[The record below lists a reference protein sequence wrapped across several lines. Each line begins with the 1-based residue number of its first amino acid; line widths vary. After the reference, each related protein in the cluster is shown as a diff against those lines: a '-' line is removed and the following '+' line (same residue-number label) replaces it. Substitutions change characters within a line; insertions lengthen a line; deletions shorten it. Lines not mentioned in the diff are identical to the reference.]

1 MAYLGAGAVTSS
13 DPRADRLAGLFPATT
28 DRAVFDHL
36 RVVHDGGDDPDDGSA
51 AVRPDASKTPISWLL
66 TDASHHAST
75 RTLIRDLAAL
85 LSDRGMPLLRVTC
98 FVRTLHPQAS
108 GSNVVWLRD
117 RPNPRTVRVLRGME
131 DTPAFQASPLPLIFQ
146 GAAAIRRRL
155 DVPEQTLDFP
165 VLADLRELGAT
176 DYVAMPLAFS
186 DGMINFMTWATDRPG
201 GFETEELT
209 VLWELLPALS
219 LRIEVIERRELTRQ
233 LLEVYLGRQ
242 TGRRVLAGAIARG
255 ETASI
260 RAAVWYSDIKD
271 FTVLSDRLPR
281 QEIIDL
287 LNDYF
292 EASVQA
298 VEERGG
304 EILKF
309 LGDGMLAIF
318 PVEGDDRAATDRTAC
333 KAAIGAARDTVQMV
347 REMNRRRPKQDR
359 PTVDFGIALHL
370 GEVGYGN
377 IGGLERL
384 DFTVIGPA
392 VNLASRIEQLTRGLG
407 VRVLASADFAAAT
420 GETLTPM
427 GRHRVK
433 GLEHLVEVFAPSDLL

>member
-1 MAYLGAGAVTSS
+1 MTSS
-13 DPRADRLAGLFPATT
+13 DPRSDRIAGLLTPGT
-28 DRAVFDHL
+28 DPTVARHL
-36 RVVHDGGDDPDDGSA
+36 RILYDGGTAGTEEAPP
-51 AVRPDASKTPISWLL
+51 RPDPSIPPVSWLL
-66 TDASHHAST
+66 TGASHYAST
-75 RTLIRDLAAL
+75 RDLIRDLSAL
-85 LSDRGMPLLRVTC
+85 LTDRGMPLLRVTS

-108 GSNVVWLRD
+108 GSSVVWLRD
-117 RPNPRTVRVLRGME
+117 RPDPRELRILRGME
-131 DTPAFQASPLPLIFQ
+131 ETPAFQASPLPLIFQ

-165 VLADLRELGAT
+165 VLADLRDMGAT

-186 DGMINFMTWATDRPG
+186 DGMINFATWATDRPG
-201 GFETEELT
+201 GFSTAELT
-209 VLWELLPALS
+209 DLWELLPALS

-255 ETASI
+255 QTASL

-271 FTVLSDRLPR
+271 FTALSDLLPR
-281 QEIIDL
+281 DELIEL
-287 LNDYF
+287 LNAYF

-309 LGDGMLAIF
+309 LGDGLLAIF
-318 PVEGDDRAATDRTAC
+318 PAEDGADAEAC
-333 KAAIGAARDTVQMV
+333 HGAMAAARDTVQLV
-347 REMNRRRPKQDR
+347 RVLNQRRLKQDK
-359 PTVDFGIALHL
+359 PVVDFGIALHL
-370 GEVGYGN
+370 GEVDYGN

-384 DFTVIGPA
+384 DFTVIGPT
-392 VNLASRIEQLTRGLG
+392 VNLASRIEGLTRTLG
-407 VRVLASADFAAAT
+407 VRVLASADFAAAA

-427 GRHRVK
+427 GRHKVK
-433 GLEHLVEVFAPSDLL
+433 GLQRPVEVFAPSDLL

>member
-1 MAYLGAGAVTSS
+1 VTSS
-13 DPRADRLAGLFPATT
+13 DPRADRLADLFPATT
-28 DRAVFDHL
+28 DRAIFDHL
-36 RVVHDGGDDPDDGSA
+36 RIMHDGGDDDPEDGPA
-51 AVRPDASKTPISWLL
+51 AVRPDASRPPISWLL

-108 GSNVVWLRD
+108 GSSVVWLRD

-155 DVPEQTLDFP
+155 DVPEQALDFP

-176 DYVAMPLAFS
+176 DYVAMPLVFS

-201 GFETEELT
+201 GFDTEELT

-255 ETASI
+255 ETASM
-260 RAAVWYSDIKD
+260 RAAIWYSDIKD

-318 PVEGDDRAATDRTAC
+318 PVEGDDRAAADRIAC
-333 KAAIGAARDTVQMV
+333 KAAIGAARDTVQLV
-347 REMNRRRPKQDR
+347 RALNRRRLKQDR

-392 VNLASRIEQLTRGLG
+392 VNLASRIEQLTRNVG

-427 GRHRVK
+427 GQHPVK
-433 GLEHLVEVFAPSDLL
+433 GLQHPVEVFAPSDLL

>member
-1 MAYLGAGAVTSS
+1 MTSS
-13 DPRADRLAGLFPATT
+13 DPRGDRTAALLLPGSNPAI
-28 DRAVFDHL
+28 ASHL
-36 RVVHDGGDDPDDGSA
+36 RILHDGGIEDA
-51 AVRPDASKTPISWLL
+51 ADARPDPAVPPIHWLL
-66 TDASHHAST
+66 TAASRHTST
-75 RTLIRDLAAL
+75 RTLIRDLTAL
-85 LSDRGMPLLRVTC
+85 LCDRGMPLLRVTC

-108 GSNVVWLRD
+108 GTSVVWMRD
-117 RPNPRTVRVLRGME
+117 RPDPRAVRVLRGME

-155 DVPEQTLDFP
+155 DVPEQALDFP

-186 DGMINFMTWATDRPG
+186 DGMINFITWSTDRPG
-201 GFETEELT
+201 GFSTEELT

-219 LRIEVIERRELTRQ
+219 LRVEVIERRELTAQ

-281 QEIIDL
+281 QELIDL
-287 LNDYF
+287 LNGYF

-318 PVEGDDRAATDRTAC
+318 PAEGSDILDLASADREACHAAMA
-333 KAAIGAARDTVQMV
+333 AARDTVKLV
-347 REMNRRRPKQDR
+347 RALNQRRLRQDK
-359 PTVDFGIALHL
+359 PAVDFGIALHL

-392 VNLASRIEQLTRGLG
+392 VNLASRIERLTRGLG
-407 VRVLASADFAAAT
+407 VRVLASADFADAA

-427 GRHRVK
+427 GRHPVK
-433 GLEHLVEVFAPSDLL
+433 GLSHPVEVFAPSDLL

>member
-1 MAYLGAGAVTSS
+1 MTSS
-13 DPRADRLAGLFPATT
+13 DPRGDRVAGLLAPGSDPSLAH
-28 DRAVFDHL
+28 HL
-36 RVVHDGGDDPDDGSA
+36 RILHDGGDGTTDGDPPG
-51 AVRPDASKTPISWLL
+51 RPDPSRPPITWLL
-66 TDASHHAST
+66 TDASRHAST
-75 RTLIRDLAAL
+75 RTLIRDLSAL
-85 LSDRGMPLLRVTC
+85 LTDRGMPLLRVTC

-108 GSNVVWLRD
+108 GSSVVWLRD
-117 RPNPRTVRVLRGME
+117 RPDPRTVRVLRGME

-155 DVPEQTLDFP
+155 DVPEQALDFP

-186 DGMINFMTWATDRPG
+186 DGMINFITWATDRPG
-201 GFETEELT
+201 GFTTDELT

-219 LRIEVIERRELTRQ
+219 LRIEVIEQRELTRQ

-255 ETASI
+255 ETASM

-281 QEIIDL
+281 QELIDL
-287 LNDYF
+287 LNGYF

-318 PVEGDDRAATDRTAC
+318 PVDGADRAAADRAAC
-333 KAAIGAARDTVQMV
+333 KAAVAAARDTVQLV
-347 REMNRRRPKQDR
+347 RALNQRRLKQDK
-359 PTVDFGIALHL
+359 PAVDFGIALHL

-384 DFTVIGPA
+384 DFTVIGPV
-392 VNLASRIEQLTRGLG
+392 VNLASRIEGLTRGLG
-407 VRVLASADFAAAT
+407 VRVLASADFAAAAE
-420 GETLTPM
+420 ETLTPM

-433 GLEHLVEVFAPSDLL
+433 GLQNLVEVFAPSDLL

>member
-1 MAYLGAGAVTSS
+1 MTSS
-13 DPRADRLAGLFPATT
+13 DPRADRTAGLLAPGVDPTVAS
-28 DRAVFDHL
+28 HL
-36 RVVHDGGDDPDDGSA
+36 RILHDGGTRDDAEASA
-51 AVRPDASKTPISWLL
+51 RPDPSIPPITWLL
-66 TDASHHAST
+66 TDASRHTGT

-85 LSDRGMPLLRVTC
+85 LSDRGFPLLRVTC
-98 FVRTLHPQAS
+98 FIRTLHPQAS
-108 GSNVVWLRD
+108 GSSIVWMRD
-117 RPNPRTVRVLRGME
+117 RPDPRAVRVLRGME
-131 DTPAFQASPLPLIFQ
+131 ETPAFQSSPLPLIFQ

-155 DVPEQTLDFP
+155 DVPEQVLDFP
-165 VLADLRELGAT
+165 VLADLRDLGAT

-186 DGMINFMTWATDRPG
+186 DGMINFITWASDRPG
-201 GFETEELT
+201 GFSTEELT

-219 LRIEVIERRELTRQ
+219 LRVEVIERRELTAQ

-281 QEIIDL
+281 DQLIEL

-318 PVEGDDRAATDRTAC
+318 PVEDDNDGADRAAC
-333 KAAIGAARDTVQMV
+333 HAAMAAARDTVKLV
-347 REMNRRRPKQDR
+347 RALNQRRLRQDK

-384 DFTVIGPA
+384 DFTVIGPT
-392 VNLASRIEQLTRGLG
+392 VNLASRIERLTRELG
-407 VRVLASADFAAAT
+407 VRVLASAGFAAVS

-427 GRHRVK
+427 GRHPVK
-433 GLEHLVEVFAPSDLL
+433 GLPNPVEVFAPSDLR

>member
-1 MAYLGAGAVTSS
+1 MTSSDARGDRTAGLLAPGSDPGIARHLRILHDGGEVIDGAGA
-13 DPRADRLAGLFPATT
+13 P
-28 DRAVFDHL
+28 
-36 RVVHDGGDDPDDGSA
+36 
-51 AVRPDASKTPISWLL
+51 RPDPSMTPVTWLL
-66 TDASHHAST
+66 TEASRHTET
-75 RTLIRDLAAL
+75 RTLIRDLTAL
-85 LSDRGMPLLRVTC
+85 LTDRGMPLLRVTC

-108 GSNVVWLRD
+108 GASVVWLRD
-117 RPNPRTVRVLRGME
+117 RPDPRSVRILRGME

-155 DVPEQTLDFP
+155 DIPEQTLDFP

-201 GFETEELT
+201 GFSTGELT
-209 VLWELLPALS
+209 VLWELLPALA
-219 LRIEVIERRELTRQ
+219 LRIEVIERRQLTAQ

-242 TGRRVLAGAIARG
+242 TGQRVLAGAIARG

-271 FTVLSDRLPR
+271 FTVLSDLLPR
-281 QEIIDL
+281 QELIDL
-287 LNDYF
+287 LNGYF

-318 PVEGDDRAATDRTAC
+318 PVASADGADAVAADRAACTG
-333 KAAIGAARDTVQMV
+333 AIAAARDTVKMV
-347 REMNRRRPKQDR
+347 RALNQRRLKQER

-392 VNLASRIEQLTRGLG
+392 VNLASRIEGLTRGLG
-407 VRVLASADFAAAT
+407 VRVLASAAFAGAA

-427 GRHRVK
+427 GRHPVK
-433 GLEHLVEVFAPSDLL
+433 GLSHPVEVFAPSDLL

>member
-1 MAYLGAGAVTSS
+1 MTSS
-13 DPRADRLAGLFPATT
+13 DPRAEAKIGLSTLDA
-28 DRAVFDHL
+28 DSAVARHL
-36 RVVHDGGDDPDDGSA
+36 RVLHDGNTVDNGNPIP
-51 AVRPDASKTPISWLL
+51 RPDPSVPPITWLL
-66 TDASHHAST
+66 TAASSHTST
-75 RTLIRDLAAL
+75 RTLIRDLSAL
-85 LSDRGMPLLRVTC
+85 LVDRGLPMLRVTS
-98 FVRTLHPQAS
+98 FVRTLHPQTSGAS
-108 GSNVVWLRD
+108 VVWTRD
-117 RPNPRTVRVLRGME
+117 RPDPRELRILRGME
-131 DTPAFQASPLPLIFQ
+131 DTPAFRASPLPLIFQ

-155 DVPEQTLDFP
+155 DLPEQELDFP
-165 VLADLRELGAT
+165 ILSDLRDQGAT
-176 DYVAMPLAFS
+176 DYVAMPLTFS

-201 GFETEELT
+201 GFSTDELT
-209 VLWELLPALS
+209 VLWDLLPALA
-219 LRIEVIERRELTRQ
+219 LRIEVIEQRDLTRQ
-233 LLEVYLGRQ
+233 LLEIYLGRQ

-255 ETASI
+255 ETAAM

-271 FTVLSDRLPR
+271 FTVLSDILPR
-281 QEIIDL
+281 QDIIDL

-318 PVEGDDRAATDRTAC
+318 PVEGADPHLADRTAC
-333 KAAIGAARDTVQMV
+333 AAAIGAARDTVQLV
-347 REMNRRRPKQDR
+347 RALNRRRLKADKPA
-359 PTVDFGIALHL
+359 VDFGIALHI

-392 VNLASRIEQLTRGLG
+392 VNLASRIEGLTRNLG
-407 VRVLASADFAAAT
+407 VRVLASAEFADAA

-427 GRHRVK
+427 GRHPVK
-433 GLEHLVEVFAPSDLL
+433 GLSRPIAVFAPSDLL

>member
-1 MAYLGAGAVTSS
+1 MTSS
-13 DPRADRLAGLFPATT
+13 DPRDDRLAGLFPVTT
-28 DRAVFDHL
+28 DRAVIDHL
-36 RVVHDGGDDPDDGSA
+36 RIMHDGSADPEDGPA
-51 AVRPDASKTPISWLL
+51 AVRPDASRTPVAWLL
-66 TDASHHAST
+66 TDASQHAST

-85 LSDRGMPLLRVTC
+85 LTDRGMPLLRVTC

-108 GSNVVWLRD
+108 GSSVVWLRD

-155 DVPEQTLDFP
+155 DVPEQALDFP

-176 DYVAMPLAFS
+176 DYVAMPLVFS

-201 GFETEELT
+201 GFDTEELT

-255 ETASI
+255 ETAAM

-318 PVEGDDRAATDRTAC
+318 PVEGEDRAAADRAAC
-333 KAAIGAARDTVQMV
+333 RAAIGAARDTVQMV
-347 REMNRRRPKQDR
+347 RALNRRRLKQDR

-427 GRHRVK
+427 GQHRVK
-433 GLEHLVEVFAPSDLL
+433 GLQHLVEVFAPSDLL

>member
-1 MAYLGAGAVTSS
+1 MTSS
-13 DPRADRLAGLFPATT
+13 DPRADRTAGLLAPGIDPTVAS
-28 DRAVFDHL
+28 HL
-36 RVVHDGGDDPDDGSA
+36 RILHDGGDGGA
-51 AVRPDASKTPISWLL
+51 TRPDPSVPPVTWLL
-66 TDASHHAST
+66 TDASRHTET

-85 LSDRGMPLLRVTC
+85 LSDQGFPLLRVTC

-108 GSNVVWLRD
+108 GSSIVWLRD
-117 RPNPRTVRVLRGME
+117 RPDPRALRVLRGME
-131 DTPAFQASPLPLIFQ
+131 ETPAFQSSPLPLIFQ

-155 DVPEQTLDFP
+155 DVPEQILDFP
-165 VLADLRELGAT
+165 VLADLRDLGAT
-176 DYVAMPLAFS
+176 DYVAMPLTFS

-201 GFETEELT
+201 GFSTEELT

-219 LRIEVIERRELTRQ
+219 LRIEVIERRELTSQ

-281 QEIIDL
+281 GQLIEL
-287 LNDYF
+287 LNGYF

-318 PVEGDDRAATDRTAC
+318 PVEDGSDGADRTAC
-333 KAAIGAARDTVQMV
+333 HAAMAAARDTVKLV
-347 REMNRRRPKQDR
+347 RALNRRRLRQDK

-384 DFTVIGPA
+384 DFTVIGPT
-392 VNLASRIEQLTRGLG
+392 VNLASRIEGLTRKLG
-407 VRVLASADFAAAT
+407 VRVLASATFAAVSD
-420 GETLTPM
+420 ETLTPM
-427 GRHRVK
+427 GRHPVK
-433 GLEHLVEVFAPSDLL
+433 GLPHPVDVFAPSDLL

>member
-1 MAYLGAGAVTSS
+1 MTSS
-13 DPRADRLAGLFPATT
+13 DPRGDRTAALLTPGT
-28 DRAVFDHL
+28 DPSIARHL
-36 RVVHDGGDDPDDGSA
+36 RILHDGGEITVDGPGA
-51 AVRPDASKTPISWLL
+51 TRPDPSTTPVNWLL
-66 TDASHHAST
+66 TEASRHTET

-85 LSDRGMPLLRVTC
+85 LTDRGMPLLRVTC

-108 GSNVVWLRD
+108 GSSVVWLRD
-117 RPNPRTVRVLRGME
+117 RPDPRSVRILRGME

-155 DVPEQTLDFP
+155 DIPEQTLDFP
-165 VLADLRELGAT
+165 VLADLREVGAT

-186 DGMINFMTWATDRPG
+186 DGMINFMTWATDRAG
-201 GFETEELT
+201 GFSTAELT

-219 LRIEVIERRELTRQ
+219 LRIEVIERRLLTAQ

-242 TGRRVLAGAIARG
+242 TGQRVLAGDIARG

-271 FTVLSDRLPR
+271 FTVLSDLLPR
-281 QEIIDL
+281 QELIDL
-287 LNDYF
+287 LNGYF

-318 PVEGDDRAATDRTAC
+318 QVADDAGEGGDRAAC
-333 KAAIGAARDTVQMV
+333 AAAVAAARDTVKMV
-347 REMNRRRPKQDR
+347 RALNQRRLKQDK

-392 VNLASRIEQLTRGLG
+392 VNLASRIEGLTRSLG
-407 VRVLASADFAAAT
+407 VRVLASADFADCA

-427 GRHRVK
+427 GRHPVK
-433 GLEHLVEVFAPSDLL
+433 GLSHPVEVFAPSDLL